1 MALLRLAALAAAT
14 CVASPSSATHDP
26 FLLEDLPK
34 EQLIAR
40 LRAAEARAAAPTP
53 PKLWPELMKTP
64 FMMWNGWLPS
74 TSGLIPGFEN
84 NESLY
89 YVRVPAP
96 PHPTPAHPRPSGPAH
111 QPATSARPDP
121 TAAGTQAAADRLVS
135 SGLRD
140 LGYDTIAA
148 TCMGW
153 ERDPVTKRLFANPKK
168 WPRGYK
174 ALIDY
179 LHARKLKIAACQHQP
194 PLHLTYGCPLSAA
207 SHRRSRAA
215 AGRLGYRGD
224 ELLRQRRDEQRQ
236 AGAGNPWVR
245 GAGHPAVR
253 GVG

>member
-1 MALLRLAALAAAT
+1 M
-14 CVASPSSATHDP
+14 
-26 FLLEDLPK
+26 
-34 EQLIAR
+34 
-40 LRAAEARAAAPTP
+40 
-53 PKLWPELMKTP
+53 
-64 FMMWNGWLPS
+64 
-74 TSGLIPGFEN
+74 
-84 NESLY
+84 
-89 YVRVPAP
+89 
-96 PHPTPAHPRPSGPAH
+96 
-111 QPATSARPDP
+111 
-121 TAAGTQAAADRLVS
+121 S

-207 SHRRSRAA
+207 SHRRSRVPTQRWLTKKTRAA

>member
-1 MALLRLAALAAAT
+1 MIW
-14 CVASPSSATHDP
+14 DDKG
-26 FLLEDLPK
+26 FLISKNKYNENS
-34 EQLIAR
+34 LIAEIFTEKYGNISGIIFGATSKKIKNY
-40 LRAAEARAAAPTP
+40 LNYIHLPAPTIMVSP
-53 PKLWPELMKTP
+53 NIQDPEDANSSPTHFFHIRMYFLKIYQFGILWFWLLDSHSLE
-64 FMMWNGWLPS
+64 FMPTSCCPS
-74 TSGLIPGFEN
+74 RG
-84 NESLY
+84 
-89 YVRVPAP
+89 
-96 PHPTPAHPRPSGPAH
+96 
-111 QPATSARPDP
+111 
-121 TAAGTQAAADRLVS
+121 
-135 SGLRD
+135 
-140 LGYDTIAA
+140 IAA

-194 PLHLTYGCPLSAA
+194 PLHLTYCCPLSAA

-236 AGAGNPWVR
+236 AGAGDPWVR